1 MASSPKLSRVNEAYE
16 RLKAE
21 ILENRMP
28 PGFQGTE
35 PEIAEHL
42 DMSRTPVRE
51 ALIRLQSEGLVA
63 LVPRR
68 GVRVLP
74 ISPRDMQ
81 DIYQLLTVLEPEAA
95 ADVAEAGLSPTQI
108 AKLEAATADMEQA
121 LKDDNLDLWA
131 AADDRFHREL
141 LNGNANGRLTAF
153 VQTLFDQAHRARIV
167 TLRLRDVPWKSTEDH
182 RDILKAVTD
191 GDAARTRKLFRAHR
205 ERAAQELLRVLE
217 KSRLSQL

>member
-1 MASSPKLSRVNEAYE
+1 MASSPKVSRVNEAYE

-42 DMSRTPVRE
+42 EMSRTPVRE
-51 ALIRLQSEGLVA
+51 ALIRLQGEGLVA

-95 ADVAEAGLSPTQI
+95 AHVAEMGLSSEQI
-108 AKLEAATADMEQA
+108 ANLEAATAEMEQA
-121 LKDDNLDLWA
+121 LKDENLDLWA

-141 LNGNANGRLTAF
+141 LNCSTNGRLTAF

-167 TLRLRDVPWKSTEDH
+167 TLRLRAVPWKSTEDH
-182 RDILKAVTD
+182 RDILKAVTN
-191 GDAARTRKLFRAHR
+191 GDADRTRNLFRAHR